1 MNAEPATAEV
11 IDALARIEMQ
21 RQEKEKES
29 GVPVSCSWALGKL
42 HELLP
47 RERKPA
53 GTNGEST
60 ALRANIEAATRA
72 IGQIRKLAQT
82 TGQRATLKSGRPWH
96 QQQSWR
102 DAQKS
107 SGNRPRKA
115 KNHPDS

>member
-60 ALRANIEAATRA
+60 ALRANIKAATQA
-72 IGQIRKLAQT
+72 IGQLRKLAQV
-82 TGQRATLKSGRPWH
+82 TGQRATQKSDRPWRH
-96 QQQSWR
+96 QKSWR
-102 DAQKS
+102 DE
-107 SGNRPRKA
+107 RK
-115 KNHPDS
+115 DSRETGSEEP

>member
-11 IDALARIEMQ
+11 VDALARIEMQ

-47 RERKPA
+47 RQRKPA

-60 ALRANIEAATRA
+60 VFRANIEAATRA
-72 IGQIRKLAQT
+72 IGQLRKLAQI
-82 TGQRATLKSGRPWH
+82 TGQRATPKSDRLWRR
-96 QQQSWR
+96 QESWR
-102 DAQKS
+102 DA
-107 SGNRPRKA
+107 RKD
-115 KNHPDS
+115 P

>member
-60 ALRANIEAATRA
+60 ALRANIKAATQA
-72 IGQIRKLAQT
+72 IGQLRKLAQI
-82 TGQRATLKSGRPWH
+82 TGQRATQKSDRPWRH
-96 QQQSWR
+96 QKSWR
-102 DAQKS
+102 DARKDS
-107 SGNRPRKA
+107 RETGSGEP
-115 KNHPDS
+115 